1 MQVADYLCTRV
12 PMDARMDSSLATA
25 AGSWP
30 STSYVQI
37 SICQKGKDEEEGTAK
52 VTCQGMNSVAF
63 VMDHYPDHD
72 WKKVTCVRLGTTST
86 AWKFLTMSLMM
97 RIVNVSS

>member
-1 MQVADYLCTRV
+1 MAINQLCADL
-12 PMDARMDSSLATA
+12 
-25 AGSWP
+25 
-30 STSYVQI
+30 
-37 SICQKGKDEEEGTAK
+37 GKDEEEGTAK

-63 VMDHYPDHD
+63 VMDHYPNHD